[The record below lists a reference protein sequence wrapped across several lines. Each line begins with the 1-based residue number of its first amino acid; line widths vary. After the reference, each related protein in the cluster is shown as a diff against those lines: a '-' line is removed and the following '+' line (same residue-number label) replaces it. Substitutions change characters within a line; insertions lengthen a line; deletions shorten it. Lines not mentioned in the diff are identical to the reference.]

1 MFVGLNP
8 RMEQEIVQA
17 LDERPI
23 ALPLTMLVVCAAV
36 AIAIVGAVYGI
47 GMLLTSADTAA
58 IKEAVTLETA
68 IRCALDCV
76 SIR

>member
-8 RMEQEIVQA
+8 KMEQEIVQA

-36 AIAIVGAVYGI
+36 TVAIVGVLYGI

-58 IKEAVTLETA
+58 VKDAVTMETA

>member
-8 RMEQEIVQA
+8 KMEQEIVQA

-23 ALPLTMLVVCAAV
+23 ALPLTMLVVCAVVAV
-36 AIAIVGAVYGI
+36 AIVGAVYGI
-47 GMLLTSADTAA
+47 GMLLTPADTAA
-58 IKEAVTLETA
+58 IELAVNLETA
-68 IRCALDCV
+68 KRCALDCV